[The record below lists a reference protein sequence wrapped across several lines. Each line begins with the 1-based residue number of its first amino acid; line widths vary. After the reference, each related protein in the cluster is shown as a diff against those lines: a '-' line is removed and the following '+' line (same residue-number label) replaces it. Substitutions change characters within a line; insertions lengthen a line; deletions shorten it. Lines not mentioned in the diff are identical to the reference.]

1 MELMSSSQFLKING
15 LKLHYLDF
23 GNGDKPPL
31 VCIHGLSGNAHSFDG
46 LAPYLEQR
54 WRMIA
59 LDVRGRGDSEWG
71 PSGEYNATVYV
82 NDLVGILDA
91 LKFERVTLIGT
102 SMGGIISMMFAGGY
116 PNRVERLVLN
126 DIGPEIDPA
135 GLTRIMDYMETA
147 PTSFASMAD
156 VGRYYRENYPAL
168 AQVPEN
174 ELLEFVK
181 WSVRPTED
189 GRLIWKL
196 DPAVRNVPRTGT
208 AARPMDLWVP
218 YNRISAPILVVRGAD
233 SDILSRATTDRMR
246 VVQRRTTIIEVPGVG
261 HAPSL
266 MEPEALSAIQQ
277 FLA

>member
-1 MELMSSSQFLKING
+1 MSSSQFLKVNG

-23 GNGDKPPL
+23 GNADKPPL
-31 VCIHGLSGNAHSFDG
+31 VCIHGLSGNAHNFDG
-46 LAPYLEQR
+46 LALYLAPH
-54 WRMIA
+54 WHMIS

-71 PSGEYNATVYV
+71 PSGDYNAAVYV
-82 NDLVGILDA
+82 NDLTALLDT
-91 LKFERVTLIGT
+91 LKWERVSLIGT

-135 GLTRIMDYMETA
+135 GLTRIMDYMESA
-147 PTSFASMAD
+147 PTNFATLAE
-156 VGRYYRENYPAL
+156 VAQYYRENYPAL
-168 AQVPEN
+168 AETPAA
-174 ELLEFVK
+174 ELQEFVK
-181 WSVRPTED
+181 WSVRPSGD
-189 GRLIWKL
+189 GKLTWKL

-233 SDILSRATTDRMR
+233 SDILSRATTERMR
-246 VVQRRTTIIEVPGVG
+246 VVQRRTTVVEVPGVG

-266 MEPEALSAIQQ
+266 LEPEALMAIQQ